1 MSGSPPSLAGL
12 VGAPAAGLRER
23 LGEPAAER
31 PARPGRWLVWEGEG
45 WHLRVRTGGG
55 VAADGDPD
63 MGAGGGATDEGE
75 ATEDRVTSWSL
86 AWTEGRPTLRAA
98 VEPLGLWPA
107 AAPEVAAGELD
118 APLAR
123 RGLAGTGGGERSLTA
138 TVRGGAFVRVA
149 VFDEAPEW

>member
-1 MSGSPPSLAGL
+1 MSGPPPSLAGL
-12 VGAPAAGLRER
+12 VGDRAAGLRER
-23 LGEPAAER
+23 LGEPDADR

-45 WHLRVRTGGG
+45 WSLRVRTGGG
-55 VAADGDPD
+55 AAAGDPGEGTRD
-63 MGAGGGATDEGE
+63 GAVDGSE
-75 ATEDRVTSWSL
+75 ARDDLVTSWSL

-107 AAPEVAAGELD
+107 AAPDAAAGELD

-123 RGLAGTGGGERSLTA
+123 RGLEEPGGGEERSLTV